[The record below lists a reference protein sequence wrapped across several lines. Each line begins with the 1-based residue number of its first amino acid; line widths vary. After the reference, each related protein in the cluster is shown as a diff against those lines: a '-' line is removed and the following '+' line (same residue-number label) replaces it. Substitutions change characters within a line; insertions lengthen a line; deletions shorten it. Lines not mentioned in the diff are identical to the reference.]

1 MLCAC
6 GATCAR
12 GPLLITD
19 PTSAPARLCVCPP
32 LQAERAPGWSP
43 HARGSICGLNPG
55 VTGPGILLAT
65 LESVALQLAQ
75 IESLLRQV
83 TGDDGPPTPL
93 IASGG
98 ALAENPLWRQLIA
111 DATGKPLRMRVVRG
125 VPGQGKN
132 LGGAAFAKL
141 GVRMVE
147 DDRRGV
153 GALGA
158 YEVGEECAR
167 GAAVLAAE
175 ALGRRAWRARAC
187 ELGKLRAEDAQAAP
201 CADARGGP
209 QAAGVLQAVG
219 DNLSAGG
226 VARDAMG
233 ADVPRRPR
241 AMSMPG
247 IGGAPAEF
255 TVRPVVAQVPALRP
269 KLPPAAQVPAGIGD
283 TPIEFMVRPVVA
295 QVPTLRP
302 KLPPRG
308 SAASIRRTLS
318 AQALTDMPQN
328 VLRAKQKG
336 GTGAQGHSEAA
347 AQGRVLQEPLR
358 FTTAAEAVAAV
369 AAAKGGGTAEG
380 LTVLVEHIPNSGS
393 HAMLQQQNLRQ
404 QRLYR
409 ALLAAQ
415 LDRAT

>member
-1 MLCAC
+1 
-6 GATCAR
+6 
-12 GPLLITD
+12 
-19 PTSAPARLCVCPP
+19 
-32 LQAERAPGWSP
+32 
-43 HARGSICGLNPG
+43 
-55 VTGPGILLAT
+55 
-65 LESVALQLAQ
+65 
-75 IESLLRQV
+75 LLRQV

-187 ELGKLRAEDAQAAP
+187 ELGKLRAEEAQVAP

-209 QAAGVLQAVG
+209 QAADVLQATA
-219 DNLSAGG
+219 DDLSAGG

-255 TVRPVVAQVPALRP
+255 TVRPVVAQVP
-269 KLPPAAQVPAGIGD
+269 
-283 TPIEFMVRPVVA
+283 
-295 QVPTLRP
+295 TLRP
-302 KLPPRG
+302 NLPPRG

-336 GTGAQGHSEAA
+336 GTGAQGHSETA

-380 LTVLVEHIPNSGS
+380 LTVLVEHLPNSGS

-415 LDRAT
+415 LDRAI